1 MYLKQGIPGRKIG
14 ENEHEVLERLWN
26 QFTDSP
32 EVEETAL
39 DADFE
44 ELQTR
49 IRRKLNARRTVRR
62 IITSGIAA
70 AIVIGCIFTIRF
82 SYRSVPV
89 PTVMAQLHEMGV
101 TVDNNQVVLKMDDER
116 AVSLDSMASVE
127 HTLTDLSLRTPEGEK
142 LNLAGIRTLKLEVP
156 AGKHF
161 QVTLADG
168 TQVWLN
174 ASSSLEYPVSFEG
187 KAERRVKLVGE
198 AFFEVKRDEN
208 TPFYVEI
215 GTHES
220 IQVLGTSFNVNAYP
234 ESGKHVTTLLSGK
247 ISYSSDEKQEKIILT
262 PNQQVCLDCNSGQ
275 TEVAHVD
282 ASSYASWRDGWI
294 YFEDECLETLA
305 ARLARLYGIRIEVD
319 ERVKNHAF
327 SGKISS
333 EPDDRDDGN
342 CMSGGKRNHQTEI
355 KSTTRYVYEE
365 DRFEQNKL
373 EKVCIVLCALRVLSY
388 SSCPARCKSAI
399 ARCYGHRGF
408 KENERGHRI

>member
-14 ENEHEVLERLWN
+14 EDEHEVLERLWN

-116 AVSLDSMASVE
+116 TVSLDSMASVE

-247 ISYSSDEKQEKIILT
+247 ISYSSDEEQEKIILT

-294 YFEDECLETLA
+294 YFEDESLETLA

-333 EPDDRDDGN
+333 ERGIDYITRL
-342 CMSGGKRNHQTEI
+342 MTETTGIVCQVENGII
-355 KSTTRYVYEE
+355 KL
-365 DRFEQNKL
+365 K
-373 EKVCIVLCALRVLSY
+373 
-388 SSCPARCKSAI
+388 
-399 ARCYGHRGF
+399 
-408 KENERGHRI
+408 